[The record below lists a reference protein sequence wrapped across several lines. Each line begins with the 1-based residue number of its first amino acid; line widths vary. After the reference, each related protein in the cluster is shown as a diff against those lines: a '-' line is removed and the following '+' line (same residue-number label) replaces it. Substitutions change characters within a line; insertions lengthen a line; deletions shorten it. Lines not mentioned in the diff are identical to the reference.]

1 MVDNTYRFLSNEEP
15 TDEQLEGLMT
25 AAAEEAK
32 KRADA
37 ANAKYRQMHEQQ
49 TREMQ
54 AAWQQKQTENGK
66 K

>member
-49 TREMQ
+49 TQEMK

>member
-54 AAWQQKQTENGK
+54 AAWQQKQTENAEK
-66 K
+66 

>member
-25 AAAEEAK
+25 AAAEEVK

-37 ANAKYRQMHEQQ
+37 ANAKYRKMHEQQ
-49 TREMQ
+49 TKEMQ
-54 AAWQQKQTENGK
+54 AAWQQKQSKNGEK
-66 K
+66 